1 MSNKKIVLPISQ
13 QLVHAYDEI
22 YKRCAL
28 VPKAAVVLGSGL
40 GAFADQVTDHHVIP
54 YADIPGM
61 PVPRVSG
68 HAGQL
73 VLGKIMNVP
82 VAIMQGRV
90 HMYEG
95 HTPQESVFGVR
106 LMLRLGAPYLI
117 LTNAAGGI
125 SELFAPGD
133 LMLISDHINLTGRNC
148 LLGPNDENIGPRFPD
163 MTGAYDAELN
173 ALAERTAVELGQRLR
188 KGVYAGV
195 LGPCYET
202 PAEIR
207 MLQRIGAH
215 AVGMSTVQ
223 EVIAARHMGARI
235 LGISCITNMAAGI
248 SEAPLSHGEV
258 RDTADRVAGRF
269 SALLSNVISKLP

>member
-1 MSNKKIVLPISQ
+1 MPRRKIMLPITQ
-13 QLVHAYDEI
+13 QLTQASSEI
-22 YKRCAL
+22 TKRCSVIPRVAI
-28 VPKAAVVLGSGL
+28 VLGSGL
-40 GAFADQVTDHHVIP
+40 GAFGDQIDDRVVIP
-54 YADIPGM
+54 YPDILGM
-61 PVPRVSG
+61 PVPRVQG

-73 VLGKIMNVP
+73 VLGHVGDVP
-82 VAIMQGRV
+82 VVIMQGRA

-95 HTPQESVFGVR
+95 FSAQESVFGVR
-106 LMLRLGAPYLI
+106 LMLRLGAQYVI
-117 LTNAAGGI
+117 ITNAAGGI
-125 SELFAPGD
+125 SELFATGD
-133 LMLISDHINLTGRNC
+133 LMLISDHINLTGQNC
-148 LLGPNDENIGPRFPD
+148 LLGPNDENLGPRFPD
-163 MTGAYDAELN
+163 MTSAYDPELN
-173 ALAERTAVELGQRLR
+173 ALAERLAVEHGQRLR

-269 SALLSNVISKLP
+269 AVLLNQVIAKLH